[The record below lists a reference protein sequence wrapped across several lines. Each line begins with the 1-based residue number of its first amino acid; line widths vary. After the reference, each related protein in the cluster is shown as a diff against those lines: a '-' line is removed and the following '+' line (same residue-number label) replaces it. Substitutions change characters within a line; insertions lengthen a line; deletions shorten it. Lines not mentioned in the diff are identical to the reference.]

1 MCERHRLPLVSLALV
16 PVLAFALAACGRDD
30 DKGPVSR
37 ITGFVQSKLKAG
49 PVLKVEAKEFTNQD
63 FQAYL
68 KAMGAGETADLSPE
82 SLSRLFDKFVDE
94 KLMLEAARRMNITLT
109 WDEKKNYIAKRTREA
124 AGDAPVGADG
134 TDGPADASGSDILFD
149 RLLVEKYTY
158 QVVRDIRVDEAEV
171 RDYYEK
177 HKKDFL
183 LPERVQVSQILVPTE
198 EKAVSVRRRVESA
211 PVEEFRRIARE
222 ESTGPEA
229 ARGGVMGVYKPGD
242 LPAEMEKVIFA
253 LEAGQISQVVESSYG
268 YHIFRL
274 DQRLSPHLE
283 SEEEAAAAVRV
294 RVLEDK
300 VKEALATH
308 LGGLRDTLGWKIFP
322 ENLFFAYQ
330 RLDG

>member
-1 MCERHRLPLVSLALV
+1 MCGRHRLPLAPLALV
-16 PVLAFALAACGRDD
+16 PILALSLAACGRGED
-30 DKGPVSR
+30 DKGPVSK
-37 ITGFVQSKLKAG
+37 ITGFVQAKLKPG
-49 PVLKVEAKEFTNQD
+49 PVLRVEAKEFTNQD

-82 SLSRLFDKFVDE
+82 SLSRLFDKFVDD
-94 KLMLEAARRMNITLT
+94 KLMLEAARRMNITVT
-109 WDEKKNYIAKRTREA
+109 WDEKKNYIAKRTRESAGDEAAA
-124 AGDAPVGADG
+124 AGPDAPADS
-134 TDGPADASGSDILFD
+134 SGSDILFD

-158 QVVRDIRVDEAEV
+158 QVVRDVRVEESEI

-198 EKAVSVRRRVESA
+198 EKAVAVRRKVENA
-211 PVEEFRRIARE
+211 PAEEFRRLARE

-229 ARGGVMGVYKPGD
+229 ARGGLMGVYRPGD

-253 LEAGQISQVVESSYG
+253 LEAGQISRVVESSYG
-268 YHIFRL
+268 YHVFRL
-274 DQRLSPHLE
+274 DQRLPPHLE
-283 SEEEAAAAVRV
+283 SEEEASAAVRV

-300 VKEALATH
+300 VKEALAAH